1 MKTGTRL
8 YINITNRCN
17 TTCPFCCMYSGESK
31 STEMPFETYK
41 QIIDENDG
49 EFELQL
55 EGGEPLLNRNIYLF
69 IEYAISTQRC
79 KKVIVLSNGIVM
91 CGRICYYFRRQK
103 KCIVSHIVRLAIF
116 Y

>member
-69 IEYAISTQRC
+69 IEYAIRAGYAPQRGYPSFVH
-79 KKVIVLSNGIVM
+79 KGLSDPGKA
-91 CGRICYYFRRQK
+91 CSGRGRR
-103 KCIVSHIVRLAIF
+103 CV
-116 Y
+116 